1 MFLNIM
7 SELRQFLIGSGLMD
21 DDESLSQGLDRLDQL
36 HAEVLQDY
44 NQPQPSTSAS
54 TAMLQGE
61 HFIFLF
67 IYLFIYLLFLSH
79 VVYFTVT
86 IHR

>member
-1 MFLNIM
+1 M
-7 SELRQFLIGSGLMD
+7 SELRQFLLGSGLMD
-21 DDESLSQGLDRLDQL
+21 DEESLSQGLDRLDQL
-36 HAEVLQDY
+36 HTEVLQDY
-44 NQPQPSTSAS
+44 NHPQP

-61 HFIFLF
+61 HFIFYLF

-79 VVYFTVT
+79 VIYFTVT